1 MMRPIKEQEED
12 ETSPRERERGGRNGG
27 GVEARAWGEG
37 GRKRKA
43 GVVFDHYAV
52 GLPLLRRRPLPPPS
66 LAPLLI
72 AVGGVV

>member
-1 MMRPIKEQEED
+1 MRPIKEEEED
-12 ETSPRERERGGRNGG
+12 EPSPRERGRGEGMEEESKQAHG
-27 GVEARAWGEG
+27 GEG

-52 GLPLLRRRPLPPPS
+52 GLPPLRRRPLPPPS

>member
-1 MMRPIKEQEED
+1 
-12 ETSPRERERGGRNGG
+12 
-27 GVEARAWGEG
+27 
-37 GRKRKA
+37 
-43 GVVFDHYAV
+43 VFDHYAV